1 MNVLLLLV
9 GILVA
14 PDSAVVESL
23 RVVTVS
29 PRVGPV
35 IDAAER
41 VRFHLL
47 PGLPSFACAVFRQ
60 HADSS
65 LTIEVT
71 CNHSRGDTVETFP
84 VSPEQFQRIG
94 NYIDRYDEVVR
105 ELAALPDGAKQ
116 YQSLWHGIG
125 SQPDSLQLAMRSG
138 PTEGARE
145 RQVMG
150 GIVGAACG
158 LGVGSAAGALAGI
171 TFAETRLESIQV
183 EPCLGNPYWE
193 RYVVDVYDLNQ
204 TTYGI
209 AAGAG
214 GAGGATAGWLMGRG
228 GDGAQTRRMM
238 RSQGIAGYDLFEDP
252 IALSEVRN
260 RMQTGNNR
268 ALLTFL
274 GASGGWVAGVGA
286 GLLITAVVR
295 SIVFRPTPNDSIIVR
310 NGGFALDLPLIA
322 ISLGSAVEGGYIGYR
337 RGRVLDWEAGFK
349 QAWRDH
355 VQAALS
361 QEQKQ

>member
-1 MNVLLLLV
+1 L
-9 GILVA
+9 IPIA
-14 PDSAVVESL
+14 
-23 RVVTVS
+23 TVS
-29 PRVGPV
+29 PRVGSV

-41 VRFHLL
+41 DRFHLL
-47 PGLPSFACAVFRQ
+47 PGFPGFVRAVFRQ
-60 HADSS
+60 NADSS
-65 LTIEVT
+65 LTLDVW
-71 CNHSRGDTVETFP
+71 CSRVQGDTVESFP

-105 ELAALPDGAKQ
+105 ELAALPDGAVQ
-116 YQSLWHGIG
+116 YQSLWQGIG
-125 SQPDSLQLAMRSG
+125 RQPGSQQLAMRSG
-138 PTEGARE
+138 PTEGAME

-183 EPCLGNPYWE
+183 QPCLGNPYWE
-193 RYVVDVYDLNQ
+193 HYVVDVYDLNQ
-204 TTYGI
+204 TAYGV

-214 GAGGATAGWLMGRG
+214 AAGGATTGWLIGRG
-228 GDGAQTRRMM
+228 GDRDQVRRQM
-238 RSQGIAGYDLFEDP
+238 RSRGIAGYDLFENP
-252 IALSEVRN
+252 IALSEVRD
-260 RMQTGNNR
+260 RMQAGNNR

-295 SIVFRPTPNDSIIVR
+295 SIVFKPTPNDSIIVR
-310 NGGFALDLPLIA
+310 NGGFAFDLPLIA
-322 ISLGSAVEGGYIGYR
+322 ISLGSAVECGYLGFR

-349 QAWRDH
+349 QAWLDH

>member
-1 MNVLLLLV
+1 MNMLLLLI

-14 PDSAVVESL
+14 TDSAAVESV
-23 RVVTVS
+23 RMVTVS

-35 IDAAER
+35 IDVDER
-41 VRFHLL
+41 GRFHLL
-47 PGLPSFACAVFRQ
+47 PDFAGFAQAVFLQ

-65 LTIEVT
+65 LTIDVT
-71 CNHSRGDTVETFP
+71 RNRAQGDTVETFP
-84 VSPEQFQRIG
+84 INPEQFQRIG

-105 ELAALPDGAKQ
+105 ELAALPDGAGQ

-125 SQPDSLQLAMRSG
+125 SQRDSLQLAMHSG
-138 PTEGARE
+138 PTEGAME

-158 LGVGSAAGALAGI
+158 LGVGSTAGALAGV
-171 TFAETRLESIQV
+171 TYTETRPESIHI
-183 EPCLGNPYWE
+183 ESGCNSPYWE
-193 RYVVDVYDLNQ
+193 HYVVDIYDLDPAS
-204 TTYGI
+204 YGTSTGI
-209 AAGAG
+209 G
-214 GAGGATAGWLMGRG
+214 GAMAGSAGWLLNRNA
-228 GDGAQTRRMM
+228 DRTESRRML
-238 RSQGIAGYDLFEDP
+238 RSRGIAGYDLFENP
-252 IALSEVRN
+252 IPMTEVRD
-260 RMQTGNNR
+260 RMPTGNR
-268 ALLTFL
+268 SVLTFL

-295 SIVFRPTPNDSIIVR
+295 SIVFKPTPNDSIIVR
-310 NGGFALDLPLIA
+310 NGSFALDLPLIA
-322 ISLGSAVEGGYIGYR
+322 ISLGGAVEGGYLGYR

-361 QEQKQ
+361 QEQRR